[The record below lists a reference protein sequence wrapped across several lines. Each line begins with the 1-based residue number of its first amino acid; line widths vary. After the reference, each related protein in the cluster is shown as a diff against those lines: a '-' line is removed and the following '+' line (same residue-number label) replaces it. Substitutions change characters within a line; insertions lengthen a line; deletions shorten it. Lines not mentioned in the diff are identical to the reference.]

1 MNSDNIEGAARG
13 VIGKAQET
21 FGEVTGNSSQ
31 RAEGAARQVAGQAQ
45 EIYGD
50 VRKGAEV
57 AASQVGHVVKEQ
69 PVVALLV
76 AGVIG
81 YALGVL
87 TAGSVGGYGRRHWW

>member
-13 VIGKAQET
+13 VVGKAQEA
-21 FGEVTGNSSQ
+21 FGQATGSESH
-31 RAEGAARQVAGQAQ
+31 RAEGVARQVAGQAQ

-50 VRKGAEV
+50 VRKGAE
-57 AASQVGHVVKEQ
+57 AAAQQVGHVVKEQ
-69 PVVALLV
+69 PAVALLV

-87 TAGSVGGYGRRHWW
+87 TVGSLGGQSRRHWW